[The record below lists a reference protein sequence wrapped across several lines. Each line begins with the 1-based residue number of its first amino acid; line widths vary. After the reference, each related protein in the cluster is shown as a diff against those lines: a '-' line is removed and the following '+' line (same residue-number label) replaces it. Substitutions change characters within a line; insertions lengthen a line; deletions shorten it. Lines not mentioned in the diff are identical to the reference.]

1 MASYM
6 ELSTTHN
13 VRIVPVEEKIGTK
26 FTTNYAGYYTSVVK
40 AKLYRGHEQDTPIIG
55 FSGAL
60 WTHAG
65 VSNELVY
72 RFIKNLFD
80 HKEEYYKI
88 HQDAKVLTLQNATR
102 TIRVPFHPGAE
113 KYLKEVGAMK

>member
-1 MASYM
+1 
-6 ELSTTHN
+6 
-13 VRIVPVEEKIGTK
+13 
-26 FTTNYAGYYTSVVK
+26 VK
-40 AKLYRGHEQDTPIIG
+40 AKLYRGLDQDTPIIG

-60 WTHAG
+60 WTHSA

-88 HQDAKVLTLQNATR
+88 HQDAKALTVEKATW

-113 KYLKEVGAMK
+113 KYLKEIGAMK

>member
-1 MASYM
+1 MPA
-6 ELSTTHN
+6 TT
-13 VRIVPVEEKIGTK
+13 
-26 FTTNYAGYYTSVVK
+26 TSVVK

-80 HKEEYYKI
+80 HKEEYYTI
-88 HQDAKVLTLQNATR
+88 HQDAKVLTVENATR

-113 KYLKEVGAMK
+113 KYLKEIGAMK